1 MDRITK
7 QLPRI
12 LLLCIAGV
20 IIFQLFV
27 SKEKK
32 MDFLFRQFNNTT
44 DGPGASVMVIKNG
57 DIIFKKSYGL
67 ADMKRKIPA
76 NEYTNYRI
84 ASMTKA
90 FTAMSIMI
98 LKERNLLTYDMKL
111 TDVFSDFPDY
121 GKKITIK
128 NLLEHQSGLRDYQKI
143 IPKDQKEQVTDADV
157 LRLYKNQNRLECE
170 PGSKYQYRD
179 ADYVLLAMIVQ
190 EVSGM
195 SFAGFLQENIFKPLE
210 MNNTVAYE
218 KGVSTVKNRAYGT
231 TKVDDKYIERDQS
244 LVSAVLGD
252 GGIYTSLM
260 DYYKWDQ
267 ALYTDK
273 LVSLETLNEAFSSG
287 SATGDGDTCGY
298 GWFHYYSYG
307 RKVIGFAGGTC
318 GFGSAVARIPSEKLT
333 VVVFTNYNKPSGFI
347 NTYSKYMKPIV
358 KLYSKPI

>member
-1 MDRITK
+1 MNRLIK
-7 QLPRI
+7 QLPKI
-12 LLLCIAGV
+12 LLLCIAG
-20 IIFQLFV
+20 ILIFQLCA
-27 SKEKK
+27 SKEQK
-32 MDFLFRQFNNTT
+32 MDLLFKQFNNI
-44 DGPGASVMVIKNG
+44 DNGPGASVMVIKNG
-57 DIIFKKSYGL
+57 EIIFKKSYGL

-98 LKERNLLTYDMKL
+98 LKEKKLLKYDTKL

-128 NLLEHQSGLRDYQKI
+128 NLLEHQSGLIDYQKI
-143 IPKDQKEQVTDADV
+143 ISKDQKEQVKDEDV
-157 LRLYKNQNRLECE
+157 LKLYKVQNRLECE
-170 PGSKYQYRD
+170 PGSKFQYRD
-179 ADYVLLAMIVQ
+179 ADYVLLAMVVQ
-190 EVSGM
+190 KVSRM
-195 SFAGFLQENIFKPLE
+195 RFADFLEENIFNPLE

-218 KGVSTVKNRAYGT
+218 KGISTVKNRAYGT
-231 TKVDDKYIERDQS
+231 TKINGKYMERDQS

-287 SATGDGDTCGY
+287 SPTGEGDVCGY
-298 GWFHYYSYG
+298 GWFHYLSYG

-333 VVVFTNYNKPSGFI
+333 VVVLTNYNAPNSFI

-358 KLYSKPI
+358 KMYSKPI